1 MDNTEW
7 LMRSPVRHSTL
18 ALAVVLMLAPSARAQ
33 VPDRL
38 RIDLPGPYP
47 ERSAVEPVAP
57 SGPRGD
63 AGAQGLG
70 SGPEPAANGI
80 RSDLPRLPAAASAD
94 LDGIFRY
101 RFVGEHNFSLTG
113 RDISFSDD
121 VDCDGFAEVL
131 IAAPLFSRPGGANDG
146 EPGAAYLVSMADV
159 EAADAA
165 DGAADGVIDLGL
177 VAAQPRSWKLT
188 SEGLHYVGT
197 SVASGGD
204 VNGDGCSDLLIGAR
218 AHGYFTGS
226 AYLVSASALPA
237 ADAADGARDGVVD
250 IRRVADQPDAWELT
264 GEASLDNAGRTVLF
278 AGDVDADGLSDLL
291 IGALFHG
298 GDDRGAAYLLSGAAL
313 ASADAAD
320 GAADGRI
327 ALASVAAQPDSWK
340 LVGEQ
345 AKGLAGGRMA
355 AANLDSDGRSDLVV
369 SASVQFAAGAADER
383 GAVYLIAAVD
393 LPAIDSA
400 DGQSDGVID
409 LGNVAGGRASWKL
422 VGDFEDQHIGSY
434 GVAAGDLD
442 GDGVDN
448 VVLSNY
454 ETPSARRTGEVFAI
468 SVSDLP
474 AADAADG
481 TEDRVVTLES
491 TLEQDDSF
499 RLVWEGAFII
509 DIASNFDAD
518 GDGLDDLLIGN
529 EEVLEASRCAPDG
542 GFQKNGA
549 VALLPGGSLH
559 AADAADG
566 AADSV
571 INLHRLPPGDGFWK
585 FIGEPTDRLGL
596 GVGAGDLDGDGRDD
610 PLLASYLPLTPY
622 ADCGSS
628 VGKGYVFVMSSAH
641 LPAADALDGQT
652 DGAIHLEALQ
662 VPWEAANEPLV
673 FRQFDDSVIV
683 VGAPEYLAYG
693 LSQDTLVKALLRDY
707 GDLFDY
713 LVVVTDLPSS
723 SPQYGYAGNYTDLR
737 NSVAGIGKRVFGWR
751 VYGERLK
758 GFIHLSY
765 FDPVHFAG
773 TLAHEIMHA
782 WANFI
787 IDAGLPHWGFSSAN
801 GVLGGFDPGQVVDL
815 GGGRYTAGSFDP
827 LGNDLPYSPIELYL
841 AGLIPP
847 GEVPELWVADDGA
860 WSGGVDASGNRVFTA
875 SDTETWSIARVI
887 EENGARTPS
896 WLDSQ
901 KTFRAATVLIV
912 EDPARSRDI
921 ARALSEAVR
930 AFSVPGPDADPGS
943 YNFWE
948 ATGGRATLA
957 TDRLG
962 VANRP
967 PASADVLPPLTLG
980 VDGAAVT
987 VEVSGAFRDPDG
999 DRLTYEATSSSPVV
1013 ATVAVAG
1020 SVVTVTPVSEG
1031 MTSVMV
1037 TATDTGGLSATQPFA
1052 VTVSRFAPFTDD
1064 PLRPGVTPIKA
1075 VHLTELRTRIDSL
1088 RREVEQQVF
1097 FWTDSVL
1104 RPGVTPVRRVHL
1116 IELRGALS
1124 EAYVA
1129 AGRAAPRW
1137 TDPAPVAGLTP
1148 IRAAHVTE
1156 LRAAVRAL
1164 E

>member
-1 MDNTEW
+1 MDSTEW
-7 LMRSPVRHSTL
+7 LLPVRHSTS
-18 ALAVVLMLAPSARAQ
+18 ALAVVLVLAPLARAQ

-38 RIDLPGPYP
+38 RIDLPGAYP

-57 SGPRGD
+57 SDPRG
-63 AGAQGLG
+63 GATPRGFG
-70 SGPEPAANGI
+70 SGSELEVSGTGGDP
-80 RSDLPRLPAAASAD
+80 PRLPAVSAD

-131 IAAPLFSRPGGANDG
+131 VAAPLFRPGGVDYG
-146 EPGAAYLVSMADV
+146 EPGAVYLVSMADV

-165 DGAADGVIDLGL
+165 DGDADGVIDVGR

-204 VNGDGCSDLLIGAR
+204 VDGDGCSDLLIGAR
-218 AHGYFTGS
+218 ADGNFRGS
-226 AYLVSASALPA
+226 AYLVSASDLPA

-250 IRRVADQPDAWELT
+250 IRWVADQPNTWELI

-278 AGDVDADGLSDLL
+278 AGDVNGDGRSDLL

-298 GDDRGAAYLLSGAAL
+298 DDNRGAAYLLSGAAL

-345 AKGLAGGRMA
+345 ANGLAGSRMA
-355 AANLDSDGRSDLVV
+355 AANLDSDERSDLVV
-369 SASVQFAAGAADER
+369 AAYVQFGAGAADER
-383 GAVYLIAAVD
+383 GAVYLIAAAD
-393 LPAIDSA
+393 LAAADTA

-422 VGDFEDQHIGSY
+422 VGDFEDQHIGAY

-454 ETPSARRTGEVFAI
+454 ETPSVGRQGEIFAI

-481 TEDRVVTLES
+481 AEDRVVALDS
-491 TLEQDDSF
+491 TLEREDSF

-509 DIASNFDAD
+509 DVASDFDAD

-529 EEVLEASRCAPDG
+529 EEVREGSRCAPTG
-542 GFQKNGA
+542 GVRKNGA

-566 AADSV
+566 TADSV
-571 INLHRLPPGDGFWK
+571 IHLHRLPLGNGSWK
-585 FIGEPTDRLGL
+585 FIGEATDRLGL
-596 GVGAGDLDGDGRDD
+596 RVSAGDIDGDGRDD
-610 PLLASYLPLTPY
+610 PLLASYLPLTPF
-622 ADCGSS
+622 ADCGSG

-641 LPAADALDGQT
+641 MAAADALDGET
-652 DGAIHLEALQ
+652 NGAIRLEALQ

-673 FRQFDDSVIV
+673 FRQFDDNVVV

-723 SPQYGYAGNYTDLR
+723 SPQYGYAGQYTDLR

-765 FDPVHFAG
+765 FDPAHFPG

-801 GVLGGFDPGQVVDL
+801 GVLGGFDAGQLVDL

-827 LGNDLPYSPIELYL
+827 VGNRLPYSPVELYL
-841 AGLIPP
+841 AGLVPP
-847 GEVPELWVADDGA
+847 DEVPELWVANDGA

-875 SDTETWSIARVI
+875 SNTEMWSIERVI

-901 KTFRAATVLIV
+901 KTFRAAAMLIV
-912 EDPARSRDI
+912 DDPAGSQDI
-921 ARALSEAVR
+921 ARELSEALRV
-930 AFSVPGPDADPGS
+930 FSVPGPDGDPGS

-967 PASADVLPPLTLG
+967 PELVDMLPPVTLG
-980 VDGAAVT
+980 IDGAAVT

-999 DRLTYEATSSSPVV
+999 DRLTYGATSSSPAV
-1013 ATVAVAG
+1013 AMVAVAG
-1020 SVVTVTPVSEG
+1020 SAVTVTPVSEG
-1031 MTSVMV
+1031 TASVVV
-1037 TATDTGGLSATQPFA
+1037 TATDTGGLSATQPFG

-1064 PLRPGVTPIKA
+1064 PLQAGVTAIKA
-1075 VHLTELRTRIDSL
+1075 VHLSELRMRIDSL
-1088 RREVEQQVF
+1088 RREAGQQAF
-1097 FWTDSVL
+1097 SWTDPVL
-1104 RPGVTPVRRVHL
+1104 RPGATPVRRVHL
-1116 IELRGALS
+1116 LELREALS
-1124 EAYVA
+1124 AAYVA

-1137 TDPAPVAGLTP
+1137 TDPAPVAGTTP

-1156 LRAAVRAL
+1156 LRAAVLAL